1 MDRNRQLG
9 IIDVARTLIALIA
22 IVCVF
27 VVSAITERTASEREQ
42 AARAR
47 DKAAQKNLEV
57 QLSQVYQ
64 VLQLAISRTD
74 SCAVETDKAG
84 NVIWMNAMAKRSLRL
99 CMGANV
105 TGCMTEAGA
114 QQHHHGFAKAMQADK
129 MSDKPLA
136 VIPRCVAITR
146 DGDEI
151 EVSVET
157 WKTPN
162 GAMAFVT
169 PAVPP
174 DGQYSDLE

>member
-9 IIDVARTLIALIA
+9 VIDVARTLIAFIA

-27 VVSAITERTASEREQ
+27 VVSAVAERTASEREQ

-47 DKAAQKNLEV
+47 DKAIQDNLAVE
-57 QLSQVYQ
+57 LSQVYQ

-74 SCAVETDKAG
+74 SCAIETDQQG
-84 NVIWMNAMAKRSLRL
+84 NVIWMNAMAKQSLRL
-99 CMGANV
+99 TMGNSVKSCMS
-105 TGCMTEAGA
+105 EAGA
-114 QQHHHGFAKAMQADK
+114 KQHGRAFAKAMLADK
-129 MSDKPLA
+129 MSDKPLS
-136 VIPRCVAITR
+136 VIPRCIAINR
-146 DGDEI
+146 DGKEI

-169 PAVPP
+169 HAVPP